1 MCVHVCVCVCIQV
14 GWGLFTLAAAPHRS
28 EAAVPATTDSNKWVV
43 ANSNNLR
50 TATYEHRE
58 AKGRG
63 RERGGGGEG
72 DRLRV
77 NSVNITSNEH
87 TLQEYKQ

>member
-1 MCVHVCVCVCIQV
+1 M
-14 GWGLFTLAAAPHRS
+14 AAAPHRS

-58 AKGRG
+58 AKGR
-63 RERGGGGEG
+63 ERGGRGEG
-72 DRLRV
+72 EGEGRGTDSESTR
-77 NSVNITSNEH
+77 ST
-87 TLQEYKQ
+87 

>member
-1 MCVHVCVCVCIQV
+1 M
-14 GWGLFTLAAAPHRS
+14 AAAPHRS

-72 DRLRV
+72 RGTDSESTR
-77 NSVNITSNEH
+77 ST
-87 TLQEYKQ
+87 

>member
-1 MCVHVCVCVCIQV
+1 MCVHVCACVCIQV

-72 DRLRV
+72 EGGRTQSQLDQH
-77 NSVNITSNEH
+77 NF
-87 TLQEYKQ
+87 K